1 LSDKLDDE
9 VLTTKEAAEFLKVKD
24 TRTILKLI
32 DEGKIDSKKIG
43 RGYKILKSEL
53 IRYMKE
59 DD

>member
-1 LSDKLDDE
+1 MSDKLDDE